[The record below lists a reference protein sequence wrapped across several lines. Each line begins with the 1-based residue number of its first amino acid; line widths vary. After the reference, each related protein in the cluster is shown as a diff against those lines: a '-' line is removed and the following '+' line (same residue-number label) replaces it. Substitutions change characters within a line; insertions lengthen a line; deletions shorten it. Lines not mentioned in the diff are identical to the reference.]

1 MVASMNF
8 LNVLSLLELLELL
21 LEQLSDV
28 HAAHRTV
35 LVLALHHFILE
46 LFFDLQADFFFFI
59 LHFIK

>member
-1 MVASMNF
+1 VI
-8 LNVLSLLELLELL
+8 ELELL

-35 LVLALHHFILE
+35 LVLASFHHYVLE
-46 LFFDLQADFFFFI
+46 PFFDLQPDFLFFI